1 MVKAEDLDVLAERM
15 KDLDLKQN
23 KNYRFPGC
31 GQAEQIDTDA
41 VYEKMKAEMDKRIKS
56 LASTELYERNLIKAI
71 NTRVVPVASFVM
83 NVCDFNQK
91 QIDDL
96 DKLIKKALRDKR
108 MHGRQASD
116 ERLYIKVGDE
126 EEG

>member
-1 MVKAEDLDVLAERM
+1 MLAERM
-15 KDLDLKQN
+15 KALNLKQN
-23 KNYRFPGC
+23 ENYKFLKC
-31 GQAEQIDTDA
+31 EQAEQINTDA
-41 VYEKMKAEMDKRIKS
+41 VYERVKAEMDKRIKS

-96 DKLIKKALRDKR
+96 DKLIKKAKDSLCLVIIIQL
-108 MHGRQASD
+108 GNFPS
-116 ERLYIKVGDE
+116 
-126 EEG
+126 

>member
-1 MVKAEDLDVLAERM
+1 
-15 KDLDLKQN
+15 
-23 KNYRFPGC
+23 
-31 GQAEQIDTDA
+31 
-41 VYEKMKAEMDKRIKS
+41 MDKRIKS